1 MTPSHLALVVED
13 DQRHAALYE
22 SVLRGVGFEVRLA
35 PTAEAALLLIGEYPF
50 DLVVSD
56 VKMPGSDG
64 LSLLR
69 EVKAV
74 KAEMPF
80 LLVTAFPNVRDAV
93 AALKLGA
100 VDYLE
105 KPVDLDEL
113 GAAALDAVGSSLTS
127 EGTAFSPLKRDAL
140 SAVIAESPLTRK
152 VFEDALLA
160 SPSCSTILV
169 TGESGTGKEVL
180 ARFIHENSPRAGR
193 NYVAVNCGAIPANLI
208 ASELFGHEKGAFTGA
223 QAKRSGRFR
232 EADGGTLFLDEIGE
246 LPLDLQPV
254 LLRVIETG
262 MVTPVGA
269 DREESSDFRLIAAT
283 NKNLAAAVESGRFRS
298 DLFYRLNVIAF
309 EMPPLRRRPEDI
321 IPLCR
326 HFMTSRRK
334 QFGSKRLSPAA
345 ARMLRSHNWPGNV
358 RELFNILERAMVL
371 SKSDAIL
378 PEHLPPHLRQ
388 CVDTVSSD
396 DDRKP
401 TAIEVDSDVVKTLEQ
416 AEFDTIRDALA
427 KTGGNRTKAADLL
440 GISRR
445 SLLYKLRLMRNN
457 TL

>member
-1 MTPSHLALVVED
+1 MRSSPLALVVED
-13 DQRHAALYE
+13 DHRHAALYE
-22 SVLRGVGFEVRLA
+22 SVLRGAGFEVRLA
-35 PTAEAALLLIGEYPF
+35 PTAEAALLLVGEYPF

-56 VKMPGSDG
+56 VKMPGADG
-64 LSLLR
+64 LTLLR

-113 GAAALDAVGSSLTS
+113 AAAALDAAGCLTDTGAAPSPVG
-127 EGTAFSPLKRDAL
+127 KDAL
-140 SAVIAESPLTRK
+140 AGVIAESPLTRK
-152 VFEDALLA
+152 VFEDALRA
-160 SPSCSTILV
+160 APSCSTILV

-180 ARFIHENSPRAGR
+180 ARFIHENSPRAGK

-223 QAKRSGRFR
+223 QARRSGRFR

-246 LPLDLQPV
+246 LPLELQPV

-269 DREESSDFRLIAAT
+269 DREEPSDFRLIAAT

-309 EMPPLRRRPEDI
+309 EMPPLRARPEDI
-321 IPLCR
+321 MPLCR
-326 HFMTSRRK
+326 HFMTSRR
-334 QFGSKRLSPAA
+334 QQLGSKRLSPAA
-345 ARMLRSHNWPGNV
+345 ARMLRNHDWPGNV

-371 SKSDAIL
+371 SKSDAML
-378 PEHLPPHLRQ
+378 PEHLPAHVRTRAATL
-388 CVDTVSSD
+388 D
-396 DDRKP
+396 DDESLREDK
-401 TAIEVDSDVVKTLEQ
+401 VDSRVRTLEQ
-416 AEFDTIRDALA
+416 AEFDTIREALA
-427 KTGGNRTKAADLL
+427 RAEGNRTKAAELL

-445 SLLYKLRLMRNN
+445 SLLYKLRLMRNDN
-457 TL
+457 P